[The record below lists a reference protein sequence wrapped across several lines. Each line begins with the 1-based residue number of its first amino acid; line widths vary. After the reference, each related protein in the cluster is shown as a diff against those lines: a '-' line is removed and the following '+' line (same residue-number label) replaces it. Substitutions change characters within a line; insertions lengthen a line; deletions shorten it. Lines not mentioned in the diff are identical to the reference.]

1 MSGKMEIEF
10 AEEQNKIKVVQGVRK
25 FLFVQML
32 MEIWNADFTKHWWN
46 REYKSELDSLY
57 IEVY

>member
-25 FLFVQML
+25 FLFVQKL

-46 REYKSELDSLY
+46 WEYKSELDSLN